1 MQSYLLL
8 YSFHSS
14 SSDGIVILLAD
25 NISMQKLN
33 ADSLHFRSSSLIAF
47 LIGWNVFFQ
56 TNVLSC
62 LFVDNFCEE
71 NDFGFTLFDKELESF
86 VCASKQSSVCVTT
99 LFPL

>member
-14 SSDGIVILLAD
+14 SSDSIVIVLAE
-25 NISMQKLN
+25 NIAMQKLN

-47 LIGWNVFFQ
+47 LIDWNVFFQ

-62 LFVDNFCEE
+62 LFVDI
-71 NDFGFTLFDKELESF
+71 DG
-86 VCASKQSSVCVTT
+86 
-99 LFPL
+99 